1 MGITYSFSALQR
13 NEREWREQSLL
24 KNQVNLMQECYMCFL
39 TSAAKLFVT
48 SLHFA
53 MFIDGSFLLDG
64 SFTVDLLLA
73 VYCEL

>member
-1 MGITYSFSALQR
+1 
-13 NEREWREQSLL
+13 
-24 KNQVNLMQECYMCFL
+24 MQECYMCFL